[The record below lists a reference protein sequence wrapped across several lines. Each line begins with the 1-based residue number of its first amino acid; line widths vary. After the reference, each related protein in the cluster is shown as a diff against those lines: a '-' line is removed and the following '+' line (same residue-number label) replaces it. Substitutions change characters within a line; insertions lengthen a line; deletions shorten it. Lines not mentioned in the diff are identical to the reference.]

1 MKKTLI
7 LIAIALSTLCAKAVT
22 SQPLSMSV
30 ATIPSCDFLSG
41 MNLYVSGG
49 TPPYSY
55 TAVNPG
61 YPSASGSFTS
71 STNIYGL
78 FPGNY
83 TITVTDA
90 AAQVTIGTALIYSFG
105 FMSNA
110 NPQAPVCPKDSGTV
124 DIYTYG
130 YPGSTIMSYN
140 YSYQINNSGV
150 WTDFTDGSSTSH
162 SLKLPAGTYSITL
175 KNSFGCVASSNSV
188 DIIAP
193 KEYNFTGVITQPQ
206 VAGEKGSV
214 ALSIDGGT
222 APYKYSVNK
231 SAYNTLNT
239 NKVIGDLPAGYDTIY
254 VKDANG
260 CEAQYTQTYLLKSVT
275 VGVTNELVNGKMVY
289 SANNAIQIEQAAGKQ
304 VCIFDV
310 KGLQI
315 YRGIL
320 KSDKEIIPVN
330 AQGVYLVNIDGQT
343 KKLIVR

>member
-22 SQPLSMSV
+22 SEPLSIFAGPMPTCSMFSS
-30 ATIPSCDFLSG
+30 IYIS
-41 MNLYVSGG
+41 VSGG
-49 TPPYSY
+49 TPPYTYNVVGSY
-55 TAVNPG
+55 G
-61 YPSASGSFTS
+61 PSSMGAFTS
-71 STNIYGL
+71 SYFYVDNL
-78 FPGNY
+78 MPGNY
-83 TITVTDA
+83 TVTVTDA
-90 AAQVTIGTALIYSFG
+90 TAQVAVVPGTVISFA

-110 NPQAPVCPKDSGTV
+110 YVQAPVCPKDSGTV
-124 DIYTYG
+124 DIYTNP
-130 YPGSTIMSYN
+130 YPDSQVSYD
-140 YSYQINNSGV
+140 YYYQINNSGV
-150 WTDFTDGSSTSH
+150 WNAFSDGSSNLH

-175 KNSFGCVASSNSV
+175 RNSFGCEASSNSV
-188 DIIAP
+188 DITAP

-206 VAGEKGSV
+206 VAGQKGSV

-239 NKVIGDLPAGYDTIY
+239 NKVISDLPAGYDTIY
-254 VKDANG
+254 VKDVNG

-275 VGVTNELVNGKMVY
+275 LGVTNELVDGKTVF

-304 VCIFDV
+304 VCVFDV